1 MAGRNMRHVVR
12 APEEIIIYFSLPIM
26 FVLVF
31 GYVFGSGMSVPGG
44 GNYREFLLPGV
55 FVMTMLYGLG
65 ATASAIAA
73 DAGRG
78 VVDRF
83 RSLPMARSALLSGR
97 AGADLV
103 RACLEMTTLV
113 VCGLLVGWQWRDG
126 VGPAL
131 TAVALILLL
140 RVAMTWV
147 GILFGLLVPNPDT
160 VAVVVFPLAF
170 PLTALSNVFVA
181 PELMPDWLGAIAAWN
196 PLSATVAAAR
206 DLFGNPGLSG
216 DSWPARHALELAVA
230 WPLALIAV
238 TAPARCA
245 ATGGSAADTGSIG
258 GMKSGRG
265 RSRAPMLPGP
275 SRPVGRRRSAPTFGP
290 TRRGLAAPAWPLS
303 TGRASHLARTPVTAA
318 GSRRP
323 ADPRPLDLAAATFR
337 SLGQRT
343 KGRSE
348 QQPLPVVGLKD
359 GTA

>member
-1 MAGRNMRHVVR
+1 MRALADGWLMAGRNMRHVVR
-12 APEEIIIYFSLPIM
+12 APEEIILYFSLPIM

-31 GYVFGSGMSVPGG
+31 GYVFGSGMSVPGDG
-44 GNYREFLLPGV
+44 SYREFLLPGV

-65 ATASAIAA
+65 ATASAIAV

-97 AGADLV
+97 ASADLV

-113 VCGLLVGWQWRDG
+113 VCGLLVGWQWREG

-131 TAVALILLL
+131 AAVALILLL

-206 DLFGNPGLSG
+206 DLFGNPGLSS

-238 TAPARCA
+238 
-245 ATGGSAADTGSIG
+245 
-258 GMKSGRG
+258 
-265 RSRAPMLPGP
+265 
-275 SRPVGRRRSAPTFGP
+275 
-290 TRRGLAAPAWPLS
+290 AAPAAVRRYRQL
-303 TGRASHLARTPVTAA
+303 GR
-318 GSRRP
+318 
-323 ADPRPLDLAAATFR
+323 
-337 SLGQRT
+337 
-343 KGRSE
+343 
-348 QQPLPVVGLKD
+348 
-359 GTA
+359 